1 MRKIALAA
9 LAGTAGLLAAAAP
22 SYAFTT
28 YQVQTDGS
36 NAAKYTDQSV
46 GNSSNNGGFSFSMKS
61 SEDGTDN
68 FGVPGAYNNP
78 DNANSQQA
86 PSRDMGWQG
95 TGYYLRPN
103 N

>member
-9 LAGTAGLLAAAAP
+9 IAGAAGLLAAAAP
-22 SYAFTT
+22 SFAFTT
-28 YQVQTDGS
+28 YQVQTDGA
-36 NAAKYTDQSV
+36 NAARYTDQSV
-46 GNSSNNGGFSFSMKS
+46 GGSNDSNGFNFSMKS
-61 SEDGTDN
+61 SQDNTDN
-68 FGVPGAYNNP
+68 FGTPGYYNRT
-78 DNANSQQA
+78 DNTNSQDA